1 MEAAIVRK
9 KTSFRLRTD
18 LLERLK
24 DIALRNNWSLNSYVE
39 EILLDAVY
47 NEPNAETIEAIEEAK
62 AGKHAGN
69 IDISSYEAF
78 MNSINSIE

>member
-1 MEAAIVRK
+1 MEATIVRK
-9 KTSFRLRTD
+9 QTSFRLRTD

-24 DIALRNNWSLNSYVE
+24 DMALRNNWSLNSCVE

-62 AGKHAGN
+62 AGKHAGQL
-69 IDISSYEAF
+69 DMSSYESF
-78 MNSINSIE
+78 MNSVNSLE